1 MTSTTRAILIP
12 KCDLIITIERKE
24 IHSTSDF
31 TTVNTFEKNVHIS
44 RQLFY
49 HSTFPENQKIT
60 ALRLISV
67 NNAVI
72 LYLFLCRVAMVDPQ
86 LVFRH
91 EELVKN
97 LILENT
103 GC

>member
-1 MTSTTRAILIP
+1 MFKLRL
-12 KCDLIITIERKE
+12 
-24 IHSTSDF
+24 
-31 TTVNTFEKNVHIS
+31 
-44 RQLFY
+44 
-49 HSTFPENQKIT
+49 T

-72 LYLFLCRVAMVDPQ
+72 LYFFLCRVAMVDPQ
-86 LVFRH
+86 LVFHH